1 MDKNIKMIS
10 LEIFQFAFMQRAL
23 ITGTAMAILC
33 SIIGL
38 FLVLRRQSL
47 FGDAMSHVAFGGIA
61 FGLFVNLYPIWTAF
75 IVSVLAALGIT
86 KLRES
91 TKIPPDSAIAVLL
104 SSGLALGVV
113 LISLSKGFNLDL
125 FSFLFGSILL
135 VGFQD
140 EITVLVL
147 SFAIVLIIFFSYKKL
162 MYITFNEEQAKV
174 SGLDVSKMNYL
185 FIILS
190 SITVITSIRLVGVLL
205 ISSLL
210 VIPNITAIMFGKGF
224 RKTALISIIIAV
236 CSVEIGIVLSY
247 VLDIAPGGAIV
258 LVSIIIFIII
268 ISVKSI
274 VGLLVKKQP
283 DFEKNKLDRYER
295 TSGDSIS

>member
-1 MDKNIKMIS
+1 MIS
-10 LEIFQFAFMQRAL
+10 FEILQFAFMQRAL
-23 ITGTAMAILC
+23 LTGTAVAATC

-61 FGLFVNLYPIWTAF
+61 LGIFMNMYPIWTAF

-86 KLRES
+86 KLKDS
-91 TKIPPDSAIAVLL
+91 AKIPPDSAIAVLL

-113 LISLSKGFNLDL
+113 LISLSNGFSLDL

-135 VGFQD
+135 VSFQD

-147 SFAIVLIIFFSYKKL
+147 DIAIISIVALLYKKL

-174 SGLDVSKMNYL
+174 SGLDVTKMNYL
-185 FIILS
+185 FIVLA

-205 ISSLL
+205 ISSLI
-210 VIPNITAIMFGKGF
+210 VIPNVTAMLFGKGF
-224 RKTALISIIIAV
+224 RKTAIISILVAV
-236 CSVEIGIVLSY
+236 CSVEIGIMLSSIWN
-247 VLDIAPGGAIV
+247 IAPGGTIV
-258 LVSIIIFIII
+258 LTSIAIFLLT

-274 VGLLVKKQP
+274 FSLLLRYKANY
-283 DFEKNKLDRYER
+283 EKAKLRNIKIQNED
-295 TSGDSIS
+295 

>member
-1 MDKNIKMIS
+1 
-10 LEIFQFAFMQRAL
+10 
-23 ITGTAMAILC
+23 
-33 SIIGL
+33 
-38 FLVLRRQSL
+38 
-47 FGDAMSHVAFGGIA
+47 
-61 FGLFVNLYPIWTAF
+61 
-75 IVSVLAALGIT
+75 
-86 KLRES
+86 
-91 TKIPPDSAIAVLL
+91 
-104 SSGLALGVV
+104 
-113 LISLSKGFNLDL
+113 
-125 FSFLFGSILL
+125 
-135 VGFQD
+135 
-140 EITVLVL
+140 
-147 SFAIVLIIFFSYKKL
+147 

-258 LVSIIIFIII
+258 LVSIIMFIII

-283 DFEKNKLDRYER
+283 GFEKNQLDRYER
-295 TSGDSIS
+295 TSGDSIN

>member
-1 MDKNIKMIS
+1 MIS

-61 FGLFVNLYPIWTAF
+61 LGLFVNLYPIWTAF

-147 SFAIVLIIFFSYKKL
+147 SFAIVLIIFFLYKKL

-258 LVSIIIFIII
+258 LVSIIMFIII

-283 DFEKNKLDRYER
+283 DFEKNRMDRYER

>member
-1 MDKNIKMIS
+1 
-10 LEIFQFAFMQRAL
+10 MQRAL
-23 ITGTAMAILC
+23 ITGTAVAIIC

-61 FGLFVNLYPIWTAF
+61 LGIFLNLYPIWTAF

-86 KLRES
+86 KLKES
-91 TKIPPDSAIAVLL
+91 TKIPSDSAIAILL

-113 LISLSKGFNLDL
+113 LISLSQGFSLDL

-140 EITVLVL
+140 EITVLAL
-147 SFAIVLIIFFSYKKL
+147 SIAIISIICLLYKKL

-174 SGLDVSKMNYL
+174 SGLDVSKLNYL
-185 FIILS
+185 FIILAG
-190 SITVITSIRLVGVLL
+190 ITVITSIRLVGVLL

-210 VIPNITAIMFGKGF
+210 VIPNITAMMFGRGF
-224 RKTALISIIIAV
+224 KKTAIISTIIAV
-236 CSVEIGIVLSY
+236 CSVEVGIIFSY
-247 VLDIAPGGAIV
+247 IWNIAPGGTIV
-258 LVSIIIFIII
+258 IVSIIIFLIIMPAKF
-268 ISVKSI
+268 VFR
-274 VGLLVKKQP
+274 LLSRKK
-283 DFEKNKLDRYER
+283 LYYER
-295 TSGDSIS
+295 FD

>member
-1 MDKNIKMIS
+1 
-10 LEIFQFAFMQRAL
+10 
-23 ITGTAMAILC
+23 
-33 SIIGL
+33 
-38 FLVLRRQSL
+38 
-47 FGDAMSHVAFGGIA
+47 
-61 FGLFVNLYPIWTAF
+61 
-75 IVSVLAALGIT
+75 
-86 KLRES
+86 
-91 TKIPPDSAIAVLL
+91 
-104 SSGLALGVV
+104 
-113 LISLSKGFNLDL
+113 
-125 FSFLFGSILL
+125 
-135 VGFQD
+135 
-140 EITVLVL
+140 
-147 SFAIVLIIFFSYKKL
+147 

-283 DFEKNKLDRYER
+283 DFENNRLDRNGM